1 MQCTVHAKKNRVQNQ
16 PAALY
21 VARKSLHTA
30 LSKYSFVGG
39 KKKKQLHKLTKTIV
53 RFLLNLLAAHIPS
66 CHHCR
71 PRHGCPHGRSKHK
84 LSQHCKCFS
93 QISRKKSDPLSFR
106 KYVLL
111 LSFTRSLRT
120 KSRAF
125 SLALALTL
133 SGCLSVCGARL
144 TDVAALLPPLEM

>member
-21 VARKSLHTA
+21 VVRKSLHTA

-93 QISRKKSDPLSFR
+93 QISRKKSDPLSFASTFFF
-106 KYVLL
+106 YL
-111 LSFTRSLRT
+111 
-120 KSRAF
+120 
-125 SLALALTL
+125 SLALFAQSLARSHSL
-133 SGCLSVCGARL
+133 SLSLCLVVSLSVVRG
-144 TDVAALLPPLEM
+144 